1 VIESM
6 SSKTKIWPLG
16 ALAVLLILFFNFWMW
31 DNDTLVLGLPINLL
45 YHIGLCV
52 FTAFV
57 MWGIVRWS
65 WPHHL
70 DAEDAE

>member
-1 VIESM
+1 MQV
-6 SSKTKIWPLG
+6 KVWPLG

-52 FTAFV
+52 VASVV
-57 MWGIVRWS
+57 MRGVVRWA
-65 WPHHL
+65 WPHDL
-70 DAEDAE
+70 DEESAE